1 MKKEVLNLVFYL
13 VCFIVLLLFAA
24 MFFNWKS
31 LEGFREGAD
40 EVAAATTDSSAATSG
55 NTVATS
61 GNTVVTSTDTTVPV
75 SSTTTTGTT
84 YVASDSTGNTST
96 SGTTYVATDSVS
108 TAATT
113 GTTYVATDSVSTAAT
128 TGTTYVAPVTT
139 TYVAP
144 ETTGNASVTSSTV
157 VATPVSTISTN
168 PSCNTIIG
176 DDKLGVYLKPKNN
189 HVYPIVYT
197 TSPDTC
203 TLAHFILE
211 NGKQVQSI
219 DNGKNAM
226 VYFSPTTAV
235 VGGMAYGKFC
245 TETNNAKT
253 KLPITYTSNTLQ
265 VKYDKTDYYVV
276 FINDAGKYV
285 SAMRRIG
292 DSNLAPNM
300 IRTICQTLK

>member
-40 EVAAATTDSSAATSG
+40 EVAAATTDSSAATTTTTAVDTSA
-55 NTVATS
+55 ATS
-61 GNTVVTSTDTTVPV
+61 GNTVVTSTDTSVP
-75 SSTTTTGTT
+75 
-84 YVASDSTGNTST
+84 
-96 SGTTYVATDSVS
+96 VS

-113 GTTYVATDSVSTAAT
+113 GTTYVASDSTSTAAT
-128 TGTTYVAPVTT
+128 TGSTYTATTAPVETTTSAVTT
-139 TYVAP
+139 TPAV
-144 ETTGNASVTSSTV
+144 TTTDTTTPASAITSTV
-157 VATPVSTISTN
+157 VATPASTITTN

-176 DDKLGVYLKPKNN
+176 DDKLGLYLKPKHN
-189 HVYPIVYT
+189 HVYPIIYT

-203 TLAHFILE
+203 SLAHFILE

-219 DNGKNAM
+219 DNGKNTM

-276 FINDAGKYV
+276 FVNDAGKYV

-300 IRTICQTLK
+300 IRSICQTLK

>member
-40 EVAAATTDSSAATSG
+40 EVAAATTDSSAAT
-55 NTVATS
+55 T

-84 YVASDSTGNTST
+84 YVATDSTGNTST
-96 SGTTYVATDSVS
+96 SGTTYVATDSAS
-108 TAATT
+108 TAAT
-113 GTTYVATDSVSTAAT
+113 VA
-128 TGTTYVAPVTT
+128 TTYVAPD
-139 TYVAP
+139 
-144 ETTGNASVTSSTV
+144 TTGNASVTSSTV

-189 HVYPIVYT
+189 DVYPIVYT

-245 TETNNAKT
+245 TETNSAKT

-276 FINDAGKYV
+276 FVNDAGKYV

>member
-40 EVAAATTDSSAATSG
+40 EVTAATTDSAAAAT
-55 NTVATS
+55 T
-61 GNTVVTSTDTTVPV
+61 GNTVVTGADTTVPV

-84 YVASDSTGNTST
+84 YVSSDSTGNTST
-96 SGTTYVATDSVS
+96 SGTTYVATDTAS
-108 TAATT
+108 TAATV
-113 GTTYVATDSVSTAAT
+113 G
-128 TGTTYVAPVTT
+128 T

-189 HVYPIVYT
+189 HVYPIIYT

-219 DNGKNAM
+219 DNGKNTM

-245 TETNNAKT
+245 TETNNAKI

-276 FINDAGKYV
+276 FVNDSGKYV
-285 SAMRRIG
+285 AAMRRMG
-292 DSNLAPNM
+292 DSNLSPNM

>member
-40 EVAAATTDSSAATSG
+40 EVAAATTDTTAAATTTTAVDTSA
-55 NTVATS
+55 ATS
-61 GNTVVTSTDTTVPV
+61 GNTVVTSTDTSVPV
-75 SSTTTTGTT
+75 SSGTTTATTYVPTDSTSTAATTGTT
-84 YVASDSTGNTST
+84 YVASDST
-96 SGTTYVATDSVS
+96 S

-113 GTTYVATDSVSTAAT
+113 GTTYTATTTPAAT
-128 TGTTYVAPVTT
+128 TGTTYATT
-139 TYVAP
+139 DTATPSSAV
-144 ETTGNASVTSSTV
+144 SSTV

-203 TLAHFILE
+203 GLAHFILE

>member
-40 EVAAATTDSSAATSG
+40 EVAAVTTDSSAATTTTTAVDTSA
-55 NTVATS
+55 ATS
-61 GNTVVTSTDTTVPV
+61 GNTVVTSTDSSVP
-75 SSTTTTGTT
+75 
-84 YVASDSTGNTST
+84 
-96 SGTTYVATDSVS
+96 VS

-113 GTTYVATDSVSTAAT
+113 GTTYVASDSTSTAAT
-128 TGTTYVAPVTT
+128 TGSTYTATTTPEVTTAPAETTTPAVTT
-139 TYVAP
+139 TD
-144 ETTGNASVTSSTV
+144 TTTPASAITSTV
-157 VATPVSTISTN
+157 VATPASTITTN

-176 DDKLGVYLKPKNN
+176 DDKLGLYLKPKNN

-203 TLAHFILE
+203 SLAHFILE

-219 DNGKNAM
+219 DNGKNTM

-245 TETNNAKT
+245 TETNTAKT

-276 FINDAGKYV
+276 FVNDAGKYV

>member
-13 VCFIVLLLFAA
+13 VCFIVLLLLGA
-24 MFFNWKS
+24 MYFNWKS

-40 EVAAATTDSSAATSG
+40 EVAAATTDSSA
-55 NTVATS
+55 VATT
-61 GNTVVTSTDTTVPV
+61 GNAVVTSTDTTVPA
-75 SSTTTTGTT
+75 STTTTTGTT

-96 SGTTYVATDSVS
+96 SG
-108 TAATT
+108 
-113 GTTYVATDSVSTAAT
+113 
-128 TGTTYVAPVTT
+128 T

-189 HVYPIVYT
+189 NVYPIVYT

-219 DNGKNAM
+219 DNGKNTM

-276 FINDAGKYV
+276 FVNDSGKYV
-285 SAMRRIG
+285 AAMRRMG
-292 DSNLAPNM
+292 DSNLSPNM

>member
-40 EVAAATTDSSAATSG
+40 EVAAVTTDSSAAATTTTAVDTSA
-55 NTVATS
+55 ATA
-61 GNTVVTSTDTTVPV
+61 GNTVVTSTDTSVPV
-75 SSTTTTGTT
+75 SSGTTTGTT
-84 YVASDSTGNTST
+84 YVASDST
-96 SGTTYVATDSVS
+96 S

-113 GTTYVATDSVSTAAT
+113 GTTYVASDSTSTAAT
-128 TGTTYVAPVTT
+128 TGTTYTATT
-139 TYVAP
+139 TPAA
-144 ETTGNASVTSSTV
+144 TTGTTYATTDTATPSSAVSSTV
-157 VATPVSTISTN
+157 VATPASTITTN

-176 DDKLGVYLKPKNN
+176 DDKLGLYLKPKKNN
-189 HVYPIVYT
+189 VYPIVYT

-203 TLAHFILE
+203 GLAHFILE

-219 DNGKNAM
+219 DNGKNTM

-245 TETNNAKT
+245 TESNNAKT

-276 FINDAGKYV
+276 FVNDAGKYV

-300 IRTICQTLK
+300 IRSICQTLK

>member
-40 EVAAATTDSSAATSG
+40 EVAAATTDSSAAT
-55 NTVATS
+55 T
-61 GNTVVTSTDTTVPV
+61 GNTVVTNIDTTVPV

-96 SGTTYVATDSVS
+96 SGTTYVAPDSAS

-113 GTTYVATDSVSTAAT
+113 GTTYVASDTAVPVSTTITA
-128 TGTTYVAPVTT
+128 GTTYVAPD
-139 TYVAP
+139 
-144 ETTGNASVTSSTV
+144 TTGNTSATSSTV
-157 VATPVSTISTN
+157 VATPASTITTN

-176 DDKLGVYLKPKNN
+176 DDKLGLYLKPKNN
-189 HVYPIVYT
+189 DVYPIIYT

-219 DNGKNAM
+219 DSGKNTM

-235 VGGMAYGKFC
+235 VGGMAYGMFC
-245 TETNNAKT
+245 TASNRAKT

-276 FINDAGKYV
+276 FVNDAGKYI

-292 DSNLAPNM
+292 DSNLSPNM
-300 IRTICQTLK
+300 IRSICQTLK

>member
-40 EVAAATTDSSAATSG
+40 EVAAATTDSSAAATTG

-61 GNTVVTSTDTTVPV
+61 GNTVATTTDTTVPV

-108 TAATT
+108 TTA
-113 GTTYVATDSVSTAAT
+113 STAAP
-128 TGTTYVAPVTT
+128 VAT

-245 TETNNAKT
+245 TETDRTRT

-276 FINDAGKYV
+276 FVNDAGKYV
-285 SAMRRIG
+285 SAMKRVG

-300 IRTICQTLK
+300 IRSICQTLK

>member
-13 VCFIVLLLFAA
+13 VCFIVLLLLGA
-24 MFFNWKS
+24 MYFNWKS

-40 EVAAATTDSSAATSG
+40 ETAAVTTDSTAAATTTTAVDTSA
-55 NTVATS
+55 ATS
-61 GNTVVTSTDTTVPV
+61 GNTVVTSTDTSVP
-75 SSTTTTGTT
+75 
-84 YVASDSTGNTST
+84 
-96 SGTTYVATDSVS
+96 VS

-113 GTTYVATDSVSTAAT
+113 GTTYVASDSTSTAAT
-128 TGTTYVAPVTT
+128 TGSTYTATTAPVVTT
-139 TYVAP
+139 TPAV
-144 ETTGNASVTSSTV
+144 TTTDTTTPASAITSTV
-157 VATPVSTISTN
+157 VATPASTITTN

-176 DDKLGVYLKPKNN
+176 DDKLGLYLKPKHN
-189 HVYPIVYT
+189 HVYPIIYT

-219 DNGKNAM
+219 DNGKNMM

-276 FINDAGKYV
+276 FVNDAGKYV

-300 IRTICQTLK
+300 IRSICQTLK